1 MKIVSL
7 LGSPRKNANSSI
19 LAGRFCTEAQKL
31 GAEVKTF
38 SLNKLEYRGCQG
50 CYACKTKLEACA
62 LKDDLTE
69 VLEAVR
75 ETDILVLASPVYF
88 WDVSAQMKA
97 FFDRTFSF
105 LVPDF
110 HSTPNWSRLAPGK
123 KLVFILTQ
131 NNADRNSFPHIFQ
144 KFDYFF
150 RRFGFTDIRQIRAF
164 EAKEPGAVESDREVM
179 ELAARTAQ
187 ELCIRD
193 CG

>member
-1 MKIVSL
+1 MRVVCL

-19 LAGRFCTEAQKL
+19 IAERFCAAARGY
-31 GAEVKTF
+31 GAEVRTF
-38 SLNKLEYRGCQG
+38 TLNDLDFRGCQG
-50 CYACKTKLEACA
+50 CYVCKTKLDRCV

-88 WDVSAQMKA
+88 WDVTAQMKG
-97 FFDRTFSF
+97 FLDRCFSF

-110 HSTPNWSRLAPGK
+110 LTNPERSRLAPGK

-131 NNADRNSFPHIFQ
+131 NNPDKNSFTHIFE

-150 RRFGFTDIRQIRAF
+150 RGFGFTDTRQIRAF
-164 EAKEPGAVESDREVM
+164 GAREPGAVESDP
-179 ELAARTAQ
+179 ELMGLAVKAAE
-187 ELCIRD
+187 ELCS
-193 CG
+193 GSH